1 MAGMEQKLPQ
11 ISRRYKMTERKF
23 FEKYDNL
30 SKNELN
36 TKSNKEVYVKN
47 DVTTFVIKHSRGEKE
62 EVKKRN
68 IQIQKKINDS
78 RL

>member
-11 ISRRYKMTERKF
+11 IIRRYKMTERKF

-36 TKSNKEVYVKN
+36 AKSNKEVYVKN
-47 DVTTFVIKHSRGEKE
+47 DVTTFVIKDSEK
-62 EVKKRN
+62 N
-68 IQIQKKINDS
+68 
-78 RL
+78 

>member
-11 ISRRYKMTERKF
+11 IIRRYKMTERKF

-47 DVTTFVIKHSRGEKE
+47 DVTTFVIKDSEK
-62 EVKKRN
+62 N
-68 IQIQKKINDS
+68 
-78 RL
+78 